1 MPCNHW
7 DGLTSFLDGRRILLD
22 TNIVERGIRPIVLE
36 CKNALFAAV
45 TRGRR
50 TGRARPTRGPT
61 SPTCSPGSSISGLAS
76 RLDEL
81 MPWGVARRSD
91 HSHAAG
97 SQKRICRC
105 QLCAAIRARDG
116 SNSGLRDTLR
126 NRSAIGGQ
134 AEVICSRRAFPIL
147 TRTGKAKGSRLRQLR
162 VWESACNQLT
172 IGQRP

>member
-7 DGLTSFLDGRRILLD
+7 DGLTSFLDERRISLD

-61 SPTCSPGSSISGLAS
+61 SPTYSPGSSISGLAS

-81 MPWGVARRSD
+81 MPWGVTFRSPSRSWQSEADMAMSALRRDQS
-91 HSHAAG
+91 
-97 SQKRICRC
+97 
-105 QLCAAIRARDG
+105 
-116 SNSGLRDTLR
+116 
-126 NRSAIGGQ
+126 
-134 AEVICSRRAFPIL
+134 
-147 TRTGKAKGSRLRQLR
+147 TR
-162 VWESACNQLT
+162 W
-172 IGQRP
+172 